1 MKLNQVIKSEEE
13 KNVVTLDFT
22 VEKEAF
28 DAEVTKVFNQKKAD
42 ITIPGFRKGKA
53 PRALIEKYYGQ
64 GFCYDDALEA
74 LIPDAFEAALA
85 EADLECVSRPDYEI
99 KAIDE
104 NGVNVTAKFFVKPE
118 IEIADYLGIPATRKV
133 EEVTDEQVDAEIK
146 KTQERNGRTEEVTD
160 RAAKLEDTV
169 NIDYEGF
176 KDGVAFEGGKGDGFN
191 LKLGSGQFI
200 PGFEDAVVGH
210 NVGEE
215 FDIDVTFP
223 EEYGAEELAGK
234 PVVFKIKINAIK
246 ETILPELDDEFAKDV
261 SEFDTFDEYK
271 ASVKAKL
278 VESAEK
284 AADAS
289 VDDQVVNALIEKVTE
304 ELPASMIEMETENCL
319 RDYDMRLRQSGL
331 DLKTYMQY
339 TGMKLDD
346 LRAQM
351 VPQATNQ
358 LKLRLALEKIAV
370 LENIEVSDEELDAE
384 YENIAKEYSVELDDV
399 KSRILPADLKKDL
412 AVQKAVK
419 LVKDSAVVSAE

>member
-22 VEKEAF
+22 IEKDAF
-28 DAEVTKVFNQKKAD
+28 DAEVTKAFNKKKAE

-64 GFCYDDALEA
+64 GFCYEDALDV
-74 LIPDAFEAALA
+74 LIPDAFEAAMK
-85 EADLECVSRPDYEI
+85 EAGVECVSRPDYNVT
-99 KAIDE
+99 AIDE

-118 IEIADYLGIPATRKV
+118 IELTDYLGITATRKV
-133 EEVTDEQVDAEIK
+133 EEVTDEAVDAEIE
-146 KTQERNGRTEEVTD
+146 KTQKRNGRTEEVTD
-160 RAAKLEDTV
+160 RAAALGDTV

-176 KDGVAFEGGKGDGFN
+176 NEGVAFEGGKAEGSDLN
-191 LKLGSGQFI
+191 LGSNTFI
-200 PGFEDAVVGH
+200 PGFEDAIVGH
-210 NVGEE
+210 NIGEE
-215 FDIDVTFP
+215 FDINVTFP
-223 EEYGAEELAGK
+223 EDYSAKDLAGK
-234 PVVFKIKINAIK
+234 AVVFKIKLNAIK
-246 ETILPELDDEFAKDV
+246 TTILPELDDEFAKDV

-284 AADAS
+284 AADAD
-289 VDDQVVNALIEKVTE
+289 VENQVIEALIAKVTD
-304 ELPASMIEMETENCL
+304 ELPESMIEMETENCL

-339 TGMKLDD
+339 TGMKLDA

-370 LENIEVSDEELDAE
+370 LENIEVSEEELNEE
-384 YENIAKEYSVELDDV
+384 YENIAKQYNVELDDV
-399 KSRILPADLKKDL
+399 KSRILPEDLSRDL